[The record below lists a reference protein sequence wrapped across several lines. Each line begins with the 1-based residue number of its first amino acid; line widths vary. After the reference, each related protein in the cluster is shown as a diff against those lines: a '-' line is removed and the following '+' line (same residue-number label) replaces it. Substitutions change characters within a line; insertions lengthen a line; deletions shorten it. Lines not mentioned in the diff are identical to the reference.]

1 MLEKKIAWISKI
13 ETRDDALDVVK
24 VASYASFFLAA
35 LQLVLFLAVK
45 SASAFVVAGIV
56 AACAAALLVHSRA
69 AAAALLAVSG
79 LDALAT
85 VAKVFGA
92 HPGMGSNVFVAAVMV
107 WVAVRAVQ
115 ATWALDR
122 MPDEDEEEEE
132 ADRSAVSGVG
142 PRRRIP

>member
-1 MLEKKIAWISKI
+1 
-13 ETRDDALDVVK
+13 
-24 VASYASFFLAA
+24 
-35 LQLVLFLAVK
+35 
-45 SASAFVVAGIV
+45 
-56 AACAAALLVHSRA
+56 
-69 AAAALLAVSG
+69 
-79 LDALAT
+79 

-132 ADRSAVSGVG
+132 ADRSGVAGTG
-142 PRRRIP
+142 PRRPIQ